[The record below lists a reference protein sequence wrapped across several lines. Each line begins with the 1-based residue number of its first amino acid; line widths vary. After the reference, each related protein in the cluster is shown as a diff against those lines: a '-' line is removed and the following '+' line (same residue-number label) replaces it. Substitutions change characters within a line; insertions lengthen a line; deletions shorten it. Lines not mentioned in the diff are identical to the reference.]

1 MSTYNVYVHLRFK
14 GGAFNDV
21 YSVSAGSR
29 EAAEAKARDR
39 IFAENSLDD
48 LVEAVI
54 TDCKE
59 CCYGGK
65 EEV

>member
-1 MSTYNVYVHLRFK
+1 MSTYNVYVHLRFRS
-14 GGAFNDV
+14 GAFNDV

-29 EAAEAKARDR
+29 EAKDR

-54 TDCKE
+54 TDVCR
-59 CCYGGK
+59 
-65 EEV
+65 EV

>member
-29 EAAEAKARDR
+29 EAAEAKAKDR
-39 IFAENSLDD
+39 IFAENSLLDD

-54 TDCKE
+54 TDVCKE
-59 CCYGGK
+59 
-65 EEV
+65 V

>member
-1 MSTYNVYVHLRFK
+1 MSTYNVYVRLRFK

-29 EAAEAKARDR
+29 EAAEAKAKDR
-39 IFAENSLDD
+39 IFSENSLDD

-54 TDCKE
+54 TDVCR
-59 CCYGGK
+59 
-65 EEV
+65 EV

>member
-21 YSVSAGSR
+21 YSVSA
-29 EAAEAKARDR
+29 AEAKAKDR

-54 TDCKE
+54 TDVCKE
-59 CCYGGK
+59 
-65 EEV
+65 V

>member
-14 GGAFNDV
+14 GGAFNDEN
-21 YSVSAGSR
+21 SGAAGSR

-54 TDCKE
+54 TDCR
-59 CCYGGK
+59 
-65 EEV
+65 EVMT

>member
-29 EAAEAKARDR
+29 EAAEAKAKDR

-54 TDCKE
+54 TD
-59 CCYGGK
+59 
-65 EEV
+65 V

>member
-29 EAAEAKARDR
+29 EAAEAKAKDR
-39 IFAENSLDD
+39 ILSENSLDD
-48 LVEAVI
+48 LVEAII
-54 TDCKE
+54 TDVCR
-59 CCYGGK
+59 
-65 EEV
+65 EV